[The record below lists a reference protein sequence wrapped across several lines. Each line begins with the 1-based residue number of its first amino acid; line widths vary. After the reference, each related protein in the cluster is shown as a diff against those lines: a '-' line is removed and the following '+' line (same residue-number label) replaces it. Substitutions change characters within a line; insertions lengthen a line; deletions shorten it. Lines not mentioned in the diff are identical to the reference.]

1 MKVKVFAKLNLTLNV
16 YEATNGFHRLESVV
30 CSTDIFDTV
39 SVTLRNDGVIDVQ
52 GVGDIALA
60 DNTAYKAAAAVC
72 NRFYCGGVD
81 INIQKGIPFG
91 GGLGGSSADAA
102 AVLYCLQWFLDL
114 DECVIKQIAA
124 EVGSDV
130 YYMLHGGF
138 AVMRGKGEELTFFDA
153 TELWFV
159 VADFAHQSSTKQVF
173 AVYDGLSDKRYAD
186 TAAVVR
192 LLQSDTAHAAE
203 LLVNGLQAAS
213 EKLSDYAASFLEY
226 ARNHGYK
233 PVMTGS
239 GSAYF
244 LAFDNKQ
251 AAQLACDVLQKGGF
265 SARVAK
271 NVEQGISIVE

>member
-16 YEATNGFHRLESVV
+16 YEATNGFHRLESIV

-52 GVGDIALA
+52 GVCDVALA
-60 DNTAYKAAAAVC
+60 DNTAYKAAAVC

-102 AVLYCLQWFLDL
+102 AVLYCLQRLLDL

-153 TELWFV
+153 PELWFV